1 MKYFQ
6 VKINNILPALF
17 LFLAQIC
24 FGQIAVSKEI
34 QGQIFEQSSSAE
46 GVNIIN
52 NTTQVTAVSD
62 VNGMFSIV
70 VKEGDVL
77 VFSSVNLEPLKL
89 RITGEDLKLSS
100 LQIKMT
106 VKEVE
111 LKEVI
116 VNENSNITAENLGII
131 PHGQKKY
138 TPAERKIYTANST
151 SVDKLLNNISGRTTM
166 LKKEAIVEKKEVL
179 FRKMEYLFDEVYYTE
194 RLKIPLEDIKGF
206 QLYCVDNPEF
216 AVSLNNKN
224 KTMSMFLITG
234 LAQEYLKII
243 EHER

>member
-1 MKYFQ
+1 MQ
-6 VKINNILPALF
+6 LKINNIIILLF
-17 LFLAQIC
+17 LTQLT
-24 FGQIAVSKEI
+24 FGQIPVAKEI
-34 QGQIFEQSSSAE
+34 QGQIFEQSTTVE

-77 VFSSVNLEPLKL
+77 VFSSVNLDPFKY
-89 RITGEDLKLSS
+89 RITAEDLKSNS
-100 LQIKMT
+100 LRIKMT
-106 VKEVE
+106 VKETE

-151 SVDKLLNNISGRTTM
+151 SVDKILNSISGRTTM
-166 LKKEAIVEKKEVL
+166 LKKEAVVEKKEVL
-179 FRKMEYLFDEVYYTE
+179 FRKMEYLFDEAYYIE
-194 RLKIPLEDIKGF
+194 RLKIPLEYLKGF
-206 QLYCVDNPEF
+206 QLYCIDNAEF
-216 AVSLNNKN
+216 AVSLNTKN

-243 EHER
+243 EHEK